1 LGDIFS
7 ELSHQIKISITC
19 SLMEGYVS
27 ECESTNHRYRILLI
41 VTGCI
46 GTLAV
51 ILFLWVWFGPYTW
64 TRDAYTQGNPV
75 EVTPFHEG
83 IVTSIMR
90 DDTFL
95 VHQGDLLVQ
104 LDPTDYQIAL
114 ARNEEALAQQVRN
127 VCSLFQSVFVAQA
140 ALFARRAELI
150 YAREDFRY
158 KAAVVGVGAVSVDEY
173 QLALSRLRAAYFR
186 MREAESTLAAA
197 LTAVQD
203 TAVQSHP
210 LVLESAANLRR
221 SWVDLYRCQLKAP
234 VTGLVAQR
242 VAQVG
247 MRVEPGQALMS
258 VIPLDQIW
266 VNANFKETQMSRM
279 KIGQRVRL
287 WSDYYGFD
295 VPFDGEVVGLPG
307 GTGITFSLLPP
318 QNLSGNWIY
327 IVQRLPVRIA
337 IDPEQLKEYPLRLG
351 LSMMARV
358 DLSDQSG
365 SRIPVSGDGS
375 PHYFTDILDQ
385 EEAGSEEAVLQVVR
399 DNYDRQLGDL
409 LTQPLRL
416 DWQTYPD
423 SEEEMFEQLLP

>member
-1 LGDIFS
+1 MS
-7 ELSHQIKISITC
+7 ES
-19 SLMEGYVS
+19 
-27 ECESTNHRYRILLI
+27 ESTHHRYRILLI
-41 VTGCI
+41 VAGCVGGI
-46 GTLAV
+46 SLV
-51 ILFLWVWFGPYTW
+51 LFLWFWFGPYTW
-64 TRDAYTQGNPV
+64 TRDAYTHGNPV

-114 ARNEEALAQQVRN
+114 TRNEEALAQQVRS
-127 VCSLFQSVFVAQA
+127 VCNLFQSVFVAQA

-158 KAAVVGVGAVSVDEY
+158 KAAVVGVGAVSVDDY
-173 QLALSRLRAAYFR
+173 QLALSRLRASYFR
-186 MREAESTLAAA
+186 MREAESTLSAS

-210 LVLESAANLRR
+210 LVLESAADLRR
-221 SWVDLYRCQLKAP
+221 AWVDLYRCQLRAP

-242 VAQVG
+242 VVQVG
-247 MRVEPGQALMS
+247 MRVQPGQALMS
-258 VIPLDQIW
+258 VIPLDQVW
-266 VNANFKETQMSRM
+266 VNANFKETQMGRM
-279 KIGQRVRL
+279 KIGQRVKL
-287 WSDYYGFD
+287 WSDYYGFG
-295 VPFDGEVVGLPG
+295 VPFEGEVVGLPG

-337 IDPEQLKEYPLRLG
+337 LDPEQLKDYPLRLG
-351 LSMMARV
+351 LSMVARV

-365 SRIPVSGDGS
+365 SRIPTSGDGS
-375 PHYFTDILDQ
+375 PHYFTDILDE
-385 EEAGSEEAVLQVVR
+385 EEAGSEEAVLRIVQH
-399 DNYDRQLGDL
+399 NYDSQLGNL
-409 LTQPLRL
+409 LTQPLQL
-416 DWQTYPD
+416 DWQPYPD
-423 SEEEMFEQLLP
+423 SEEAMFEQLLP